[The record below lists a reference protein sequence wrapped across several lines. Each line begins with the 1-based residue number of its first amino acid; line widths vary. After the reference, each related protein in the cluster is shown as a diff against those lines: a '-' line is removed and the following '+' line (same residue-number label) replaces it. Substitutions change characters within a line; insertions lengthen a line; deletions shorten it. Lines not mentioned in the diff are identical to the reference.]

1 MANRSNHNQELAQLV
16 DQWTREKGTFE
27 TAITGLT
34 LYRAET
40 LTKPS
45 SSMMDASLCMIAQGK
60 KQVILSEETYT
71 YDSNHFLFTAIDLP
85 VIAQV
90 LEASVEQPYLSIV
103 LRLDPYLLAQIM
115 LEAHIPFKD
124 VNTEKKGMAV
134 GVVNSELNDAFIRL
148 IKLLDTPQ
156 DIPILSPLII
166 KEIFYRL
173 LMSPQGD

>member
-1 MANRSNHNQELAQLV
+1 MANRSLNHNQELAQLV

-27 TAITGLT
+27 TSIMGLT

-40 LTKPS
+40 LTQPS

-90 LEASVEQPYLSIV
+90 LEA
-103 LRLDPYLLAQIM
+103 
-115 LEAHIPFKD
+115 
-124 VNTEKKGMAV
+124 
-134 GVVNSELNDAFIRL
+134 
-148 IKLLDTPQ
+148 
-156 DIPILSPLII
+156 
-166 KEIFYRL
+166 
-173 LMSPQGD
+173 

>member
-1 MANRSNHNQELAQLV
+1 MYDCSRQ
-16 DQWTREKGTFE
+16 
-27 TAITGLT
+27 
-34 LYRAET
+34 
-40 LTKPS
+40 
-45 SSMMDASLCMIAQGK
+45 

-124 VNTEKKGMAV
+124 VNTEKKRNGCWSSQFRA
-134 GVVNSELNDAFIRL
+134 E
-148 IKLLDTPQ
+148 
-156 DIPILSPLII
+156 
-166 KEIFYRL
+166 
-173 LMSPQGD
+173 

>member
-1 MANRSNHNQELAQLV
+1 
-16 DQWTREKGTFE
+16 
-27 TAITGLT
+27 
-34 LYRAET
+34 AET

-115 LEAHIPFKD
+115 LEAHIP
-124 VNTEKKGMAV
+124 
-134 GVVNSELNDAFIRL
+134 
-148 IKLLDTPQ
+148 
-156 DIPILSPLII
+156 
-166 KEIFYRL
+166 
-173 LMSPQGD
+173 